1 MNAADTGDGL
11 GITLGVEEEFF
22 LVDADTRDLLADPDE
37 RIFETC
43 EANSGPHKVVH
54 EFLRSQIET
63 NTRVCS
69 GVAEVRQ
76 ALRETRR
83 LVIEAA
89 ERHGAQ
95 VMAASTHPFA
105 SWREQASTP
114 GERYRRFASTYQ
126 ETVRRALV
134 SGMHIHAGFGD
145 EDSRIRVMT
154 ALRRYLPLLHA
165 LSTSSPLNGGH
176 ETGFKSFRLT
186 MMGALPRTGLPGPL
200 HSRAEYER
208 LVAEYRR
215 MEYIGDARELWW
227 DIRPASAFPTIEL
240 RVCDICTRLEDAV
253 SIAALYASL
262 IRWLSRRDRDGAL
275 PPEPLTELIAQDRWI
290 AQRYGVLA
298 FFGDRSAGGGRVDID
313 DFAAELVEEL
323 ADDARALGCEDRGA
337 PRARHHQGGDQRRP
351 PGRSLP
357 PAPSRGRLAGGG
369 DAPRGGSGARGD
381 EGRPR
386 PAIRVRGAA
395 LWSLPVCDLAGD
407 HPEQRVRLHG
417 VGCAHRPPPFRRPRL
432 QLRHQVV
439 PLEVELTAR
448 HGDPGSGTAGR

>member
-1 MNAADTGDGL
+1 M
-11 GITLGVEEEFF
+11 
-22 LVDADTRDLLADPDE
+22 
-37 RIFETC
+37 
-43 EANSGPHKVVH
+43 H

-89 ERHGAQ
+89 ERHGGQ

-165 LSTSSPLNGGH
+165 LSTSSPLNDGH

-186 MMGALPRTGLPGPL
+186 VMGALPRTGLPGPL

-240 RVCDICTRLEDAV
+240 RICDVCTRLEDAV
-253 SIAALYASL
+253 CIAALYAAL
-262 IRWLSRRDRDGAL
+262 IRWLSRRDRAGAL

-298 FFGDRSAGGGRVDID
+298 FFGDRSAGGGRVDIHD
-313 DFAAELVEEL
+313 YAAELVEEL
-323 ADDARALGCEDRGA
+323 ADDARALGCEAEVRYALAIIREGTSADRQVDLY
-337 PRARHHQGGDQRRP
+337 RLRLLEGDSREEALHRVVDQVLAETKE
-351 PGRSLP
+351 GLDE
-357 PAPSRGRLAGGG
+357 PSG
-369 DAPRGGSGARGD
+369 
-381 EGRPR
+381 
-386 PAIRVRGAA
+386 
-395 LWSLPVCDLAGD
+395 
-407 HPEQRVRLHG
+407 
-417 VGCAHRPPPFRRPRL
+417 
-432 QLRHQVV
+432 
-439 PLEVELTAR
+439 
-448 HGDPGSGTAGR
+448 

>member
-89 ERHGAQ
+89 EWHGAQ

-105 SWREQASTP
+105 SWREQALTP

-126 ETVRRALV
+126 ETVRRTLV

-145 EDSRIRVMT
+145 ADSRIRVMT

-165 LSTSSPLNGGH
+165 LATSSPFNDGH

-186 MMGALPRTGLPGPL
+186 VMGALPRTGLPGPL

-240 RVCDICTRLEDAV
+240 RICDVCTRLEDAV

-262 IRWLSRRDRDGAL
+262 IRWLSRLDRGGAL

-313 DFAAELVEEL
+313 DYGGGAGGG
-323 ADDARALGCEDRGA
+323 ARGRCTRARLRDRGA
-337 PRARHHQGGDQRRP
+337 SRARHHQGGDQRRP
-351 PGRSLP
+351 PGRPLP
-357 PAPSRGRLAGGG
+357 PAPSGGRLAGGG
-369 DAPRGGSGARGD
+369 VAPRGRSGARGD
-381 EGRPR
+381 EGRRR
-386 PAIRVRGAA
+386 PAIRVRGERRYGRSQSATSPGTTRNSGCGTTASDA
-395 LWSLPVCDLAGD
+395 LIVC
-407 HPEQRVRLHG
+407 
-417 VGCAHRPPPFRRPRL
+417 HRSG
-432 QLRHQVV
+432 
-439 PLEVELTAR
+439 AR
-448 HGDPGSGTAGR
+448 ASSFAIRWCHSKSS